1 LAASLAPGLATRPA
15 ASSRPGRLLA
25 WIALV
30 LITLAWITPAL
41 ITTWRPA
48 VWPGRS
54 GKPGIAA
61 ARPDSRLAA
70 VRPARARFAPG
81 GIGHMCFGC

>member
-1 LAASLAPGLATRPA
+1 LAVSLSAGLAACPT
-15 ASSRPGRLLA
+15 ASSRPGRLLT
-25 WIALV
+25 WIALS
-30 LITLAWITPAL
+30 LITLSLIALAL
-41 ITTWRPA
+41 ITPWRPA
-48 VWPGRS
+48 VWAWRP

-70 VRPARARFAPG
+70 VRPAGARFAPG

>member
-1 LAASLAPGLATRPA
+1 MAAALTGGLAARPA
-15 ASSRPGRLLA
+15 GSSRPGRLLT
-25 WIALV
+25 WIALA
-30 LITLAWITPAL
+30 LITLALITP
-41 ITTWRPA
+41 WRPA
-48 VWPGRS
+48 VWSGRS

>member
-1 LAASLAPGLATRPA
+1 LAASRPAGLAACPA
-15 ASSRPGRLLA
+15 ASSRPGRLLT
-25 WIALV
+25 WIAPS
-30 LITLAWITPAL
+30 LITLARITLAL
-41 ITTWRPA
+41 ITPRRPA
-48 VWPGRS
+48 VWPWRS
-54 GKPGIAA
+54 GEPGIAA

>member
-1 LAASLAPGLATRPA
+1 VAASLTAGLAARPA
-15 ASSRPGRLLA
+15 ASSRPGRLLTR
-25 WIALV
+25 IALARIA
-30 LITLAWITPAL
+30 LAL
-41 ITTWRPA
+41 ITPWRPA
-48 VWPGRS
+48 VWPWRS

-70 VRPARARFAPG
+70 VRPVRARFAPG

>member
-1 LAASLAPGLATRPA
+1 LAASLTAGLAACPA
-15 ASSRPGRLLA
+15 APSRPGRLLT
-25 WIALV
+25 WITLA
-30 LITLAWITPAL
+30 LITLALVTS
-41 ITTWRPA
+41 WRPA
-48 VWPGRS
+48 VWAWRP

>member
-1 LAASLAPGLATRPA
+1 LAASLTAGLAARPA
-15 ASSRPGRLLA
+15 ASSRPGRLLTR
-25 WIALV
+25 IALA
-30 LITLAWITPAL
+30 LITLALITLAL
-41 ITTWRPA
+41 ITPWRPA
-48 VWPGRS
+48 VWSWRS

-70 VRPARARFAPG
+70 VRPVRARFAPG

>member
-1 LAASLAPGLATRPA
+1 LAASLATGLATRPA
-15 ASSRPGRLLA
+15 ASSRPGRLLT
-25 WIALV
+25 WIALAQ
-30 LITLAWITPAL
+30 ITLALITP
-41 ITTWRPA
+41 WRPA
-48 VWPGRS
+48 VRSGRS